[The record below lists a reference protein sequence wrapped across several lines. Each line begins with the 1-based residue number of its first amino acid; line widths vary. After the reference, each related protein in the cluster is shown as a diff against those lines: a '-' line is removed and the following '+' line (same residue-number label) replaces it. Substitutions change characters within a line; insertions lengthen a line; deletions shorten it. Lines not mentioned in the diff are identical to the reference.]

1 MVVPQRCGRYNL
13 STMGDLFDQNTK
25 GLEPL
30 AERMRPRDF
39 NDFFGQEEIV
49 GKGKPLRAAIE
60 SDELRSV
67 ILWGPPG
74 SAKTTLARIIAE
86 KTKAFFRPFSAA
98 TSGVPELR
106 KIIEEAAKRLKF
118 EKRKTI
124 LFVDEIHR
132 FNKAQ
137 QDAFLPS
144 VENGTIILIGATTEN
159 PSFEINS
166 PLLSRSLVLVLKP
179 LTDEALEKI
188 VERALTDDNYGL
200 GKRSVKLDP
209 DAMEVLIGFADGDAR
224 VALNALEFI
233 VLSAASILVSNSR
246 LHQGF
251 GGQARELETK
261 MMGKSAAKNVKITKK
276 MVEEA
281 LQKKAIRYDK
291 NGEEHYNVIS
301 AFIKS
306 MRDSDPDGALY
317 WLARMIE
324 GGENPRFIARR
335 MIIFASEDIG
345 NALPTALVVA
355 IAVAEAVEH
364 VGMPEA
370 GINLAHG
377 ATYLASAPKSNA
389 SYKGLLAALADA
401 KEFGALP
408 VPLHLR
414 NAVTNLMKELGYHKG
429 YKYAHDFKNAKVVQ
443 EHLPEKLKGKKYY
456 RPPSAGNA
464 KTPLL
469 KKKPLLKDK

>member
-1 MVVPQRCGRYNL
+1 MA
-13 STMGDLFDQNTK
+13 DLFEENTK
-25 GLEPL
+25 GIEPL

-39 NDFFGQEEIV
+39 GDFYGQEEIV
-49 GKGKPLRAAIE
+49 GKGKPLREAVE
-60 SDELRSV
+60 KDELRSV

-74 SAKTTLARIIAE
+74 TGKTTLAHIIAE
-86 KTKAFFRPFSAA
+86 KTKGFFQPFSAA

-106 KIIEEAAKRLKF
+106 KLIEEAQKRLKF
-118 EKRKTI
+118 DKRKTI

-137 QDAFLPS
+137 QDTFLPY
-144 VENGTIILIGATTEN
+144 VEKGTIILIGATTEN
-159 PSFEINS
+159 PSFELNS
-166 PLLSRSLVLVLKP
+166 PLLSRSMVLVLKP

-188 VERALTDDNYGL
+188 INRALSDATRGL
-200 GKRSVKLDP
+200 GEHRAKLDE
-209 DAMEVLIGFADGDAR
+209 DAKAAIIGFADGDAR

-233 VLSAASILVSNSR
+233 ILSASRIVFSNSPLR
-246 LHQGF
+246 QGYE
-251 GGQARELETK
+251 GQARELENK
-261 MMGKSAAKNVKITKK
+261 PKDRDNAGGIKITKK
-276 MVEEA
+276 MAEEA

-291 NGEEHYNVIS
+291 KGEEHYNVIS

-306 MRDSDPDGALY
+306 MRDSDADGALY

-324 GGENPRFIARR
+324 GGEDPRFIARR

-355 IAVAEAVEH
+355 VAVAGAVEH

-401 KEFGALP
+401 KEHGALP

-414 NAVTNLMKELGYHKG
+414 NAVTNLMKELGYHQG
-429 YKYAHDFKNAKVVQ
+429 YKYAHDFKDAKVAQ
-443 EHLPEKLKGKKYY
+443 EHLPEKLRGKKYY
-456 RPPSAGNA
+456 KPPVQTSNA
-464 KTPLL
+464 PLL
-469 KKKPLLKDK
+469 KKKGAKKS

>member
-1 MVVPQRCGRYNL
+1 MA
-13 STMGDLFDQNTK
+13 DLFEQNTK

-39 NDFFGQEEIV
+39 GDFYGQEEIV
-49 GKGKPLRAAIE
+49 GKGKPLRSAIDN
-60 SDELRSV
+60 DELRSV

-74 SAKTTLARIIAE
+74 SGKTTLARIIAE
-86 KTKAFFRPFSAA
+86 KTKAFFQPFSAA

-106 KIIEEAAKRLKF
+106 KIIEEASRRLKF

-166 PLLSRSLVLVLKP
+166 PLLSRSLVLVLHP

-188 VERALTDDNYGL
+188 LARALANKTFGL
-200 GKRSVKLDP
+200 GGRGARLDGE
-209 DAMEVLIGFADGDAR
+209 AARAIIGFADGDAR

-233 VLSAASILVSNSR
+233 VLSAPDVLFSNSR

-251 GGQARELETK
+251 GGQARELETR
-261 MMGKSAAKNVKITKK
+261 MMGKSAEKNVKITKK

-429 YKYAHDFKNAKVVQ
+429 YKYAHDFKNAKVDQ
-443 EHLPEKLKGKKYY
+443 QHLPDKLKDRKYY